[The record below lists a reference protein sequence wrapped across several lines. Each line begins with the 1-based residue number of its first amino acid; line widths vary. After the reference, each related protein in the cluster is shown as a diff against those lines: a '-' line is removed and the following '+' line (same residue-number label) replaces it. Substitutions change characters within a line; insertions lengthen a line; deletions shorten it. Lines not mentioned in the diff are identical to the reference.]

1 MTRSDVTLC
10 SWNSPAPLAGN
21 TRLYLSRSMSS
32 KQSGWRQNFWTD
44 AGACVHRTN
53 TCPPHQPLW
62 PATWSSASGTRTTN
76 HQQSSWS
83 MEKAVPCKHEGK
95 VTSHWTSNWNQ
106 LFFQSKHTTQPA
118 LFRAISVQIPKKRRC
133 FASFPSQLLKSK

>member
-106 LFFQSKHTTQPA
+106 LFFQSKHTTQQA